1 MKIFEDS
8 RNQLVARSK
17 IAQKEKDGRTRYQK
31 RTKSKISSSVKQ
43 YNQLDMNALFKDN
56 ILNIKIQVQGETDN
70 YFVKIS
76 FGGFLDVLQDQ
87 LSRNNTLDLR
97 TIIRSLIIAFN
108 KDNVYI
114 NCSCPDFKYRFGFY
128 ATINKINSGEPELI
142 PSDET
147 NPEDKL
153 GPGCKHI
160 MLVLSN
166 ATWLIKVASVINN
179 YIHYMEKYRQQQYA
193 DIIYPA
199 IYGKEYEEPV
209 QLNIEDDTL
218 ETDKDTI
225 DKSNEEGKVRG
236 RFSSTNQPIR
246 NPSLRKVRGLDNET
260 EEGEE

>member
-31 RTKSKISSSVKQ
+31 RTKSRIGSSVKQ
-43 YNQLDMNALFKDN
+43 YNQLDMNTLFKDN
-56 ILNIKIQVQGETDN
+56 ILNIKIQVQGETAS

-87 LSRNNTLDLR
+87 LSRNNALDLR
-97 TIIRSLIIAFN
+97 TIVRSLIIAFN

-147 NPEDKL
+147 NPDDKL

-166 ATWLIKVASVINN
+166 TTWLIKVASVINN
-179 YIHYMEKYRQQQYA
+179 YIHYMEKRRQQQYA

-218 ETDKDTI
+218 ETDKDII
-225 DKSNEEGKVRG
+225 DKSNEEGRVRG
-236 RFSSTNQPIR
+236 RFSTTNQPIR